1 MTNPQLPEFI
11 APYRL
16 ADREGVL
23 EGVVGPEALPRLQA
37 AVLGLE
43 AVEVMARFWR
53 SDDGERLAEGTI
65 RAEVRMTCERCL
77 GPMTQVLATEF
88 LLVMVTEEA
97 QLSSVPKKYDPWLVA
112 PGEDIPI
119 AELLEDT
126 MLLALPPFPM
136 HPEGECRIKTSF
148 GGADDAEESASGSPE
163 KTNPFSVLAELK
175 GGRKKQE

>member
-23 EGVVGPEALPRLQA
+23 EGAVRPHLLPRVSA
-37 AVLGLE
+37 AVLGLD
-43 AVEVMARFWR
+43 AVQVEARFYR
-53 SDDGERLAEGTI
+53 SDEGDRLVEGKVS
-65 RAEVRMTCERCL
+65 AQVQMTCERCL
-77 GPMTQVLATEF
+77 GPMTQAMETRFVLM
-88 LLVMVTEEA
+88 MVTEEA
-97 QLSSVPKKYDPWLVA
+97 QLTSVPKKYEPWLVA
-112 PGEDIPI
+112 PGEDIPL

-148 GGADDAEESASGSPE
+148 GDAETAETAASESPE
-163 KTNPFSVLAELK
+163 KPNPFSVLANLK
-175 GGRKKQE
+175 NGRKKQE